1 MSTVLTEQLK
11 VLLATTN
18 VLAIKAQNFHW
29 NVEGSNFPQYH
40 AFFEGYYSDVYGSVD
55 QIAEYIRAL
64 DSYTPGSMARYGE
77 LSIIEEQ
84 TKIPR
89 AKLMFTEL
97 YDNNQQ
103 MIDLLKI
110 CFAAADDANEQGI
123 ADFIAGRL
131 DSHGKLGWQ
140 IRSILKTERE

>member
-1 MSTVLTEQLK
+1 MNNVLSDQLK

-40 AFFEGYYSDVYGSVD
+40 QFFGDYYSDVYGSVD
-55 QIAEYIRAL
+55 SVAEYIRAL
-64 DSYTPGSMARYGE
+64 DAYTPGSLVRYCE
-77 LSIIEEQ
+77 LSCIEEQ

-89 AKLMFTEL
+89 AQLMFAEL
-97 YDNNQQ
+97 YENNLQ
-103 MIDLLKI
+103 MIELLKV
-110 CFAAADDANEQGI
+110 CFACAEECNEQGI